1 MPTERVFRL
10 FISSTFGDFLEER
23 EVLRS
28 QVFPRLEEFCAKKG
42 VRFQAVDL
50 RWGITEEAQKERETI
65 QICLEEVRRCQELS
79 PKPNFVVLLGDRYGW
94 EPIPEQI
101 SANHWD
107 RIINELR
114 GQNAT
119 EALEIIDSAYRRDEN
134 ASPPVYCLKP
144 REGAWEDGEKKDTE
158 IQKALRMATA
168 SFDGYDRLPYFAS
181 ATHQEIAMGALAVP
195 DADKHVQV
203 YIRHIK
209 HLDLPNGK
217 AFVDW
222 DENLKARVPGAADR
236 LNKLEKVIRQRLASD
251 NVHTMRCR
259 WHRRH
264 KRPSR
269 HHLRKFAND
278 FYRHQVR
285 LISEELEAHE
295 QETAENK
302 VNKHRLFAEERSKS
316 FVGRLLEID
325 QICSYLDRREE
336 PASPLIISGDGGIGK
351 TSLLARS
358 FLQAADQTFTQ
369 QAPVTIAKFIG
380 GVVGIETLDSL
391 LQSIIFSISSSY
403 EMDSV
408 QPTDDLEDT
417 IKEFTNKLSLASG
430 SKPIWLF
437 IDALDQLDKENN
449 PPLSHWLPAVLP
461 DNVRVV
467 ISTRP
472 ETLTHGLA
480 GLQGYTQLQ
489 LDKMSRVDGE
499 TLLNEWLS
507 QSRATKN
514 NVDLLPSSER
524 TLTAEQRNVVLN
536 TFESNGNPLW
546 LRLACEEARRWRS
559 WDRINTKALPET
571 VREMTKNFIQEYLL
585 KKRKHAE
592 IYTHRALSYI
602 AASRYGLSEDEIAI
616 ALGKD
621 SSVRKEFESS
631 ERTPVKWQNQ
641 EALPPIIWSRLF
653 LDLRPYL
660 TSAYIDGALVYR
672 FFHREFQEVAAKIA
686 ASETEIHQIHA
697 HLAQVFSRPYGA
709 DLYKLTDASKP
720 TQDSRALRR
729 IMEQPWQLAK
739 AERTEELQKLL
750 TDFSFC
756 MAKCAANRT
765 KDLISDFRMV
775 EVTRSRFST
784 EWQHFY
790 GFFVGSSATTL
801 AKGTQAWPAHRIL
814 LQLSLEH
821 AELSPVTLKA
831 EHFLNAEDFDWLVAF
846 RNKRPRIVAPS
857 ACEAILRDSKDLSPV
872 INVYPYQDSRILS
885 LHNDRYLKLW
895 NVKNGEIVKRW
906 PHVSYFSYTKTG
918 ECFFIDRAGNINI
931 LSGDDLI
938 RTKKL
943 DCINSST
950 SFVDLSEDYFSLS
963 LRSSHLIINKTDF
976 NVVTEVEVTG
986 NKVTD
991 LKLLPNG
998 NLLLLLDR
1006 SKIGIWDFSS
1016 RKLTREF
1023 LPTENPDYVLEIAD
1037 FGEVDGYIYSLSQE
1051 HLDIW
1056 FEGTGNRAHLIQ
1068 TPYWIRKVIPFTKGQ
1083 ICYIGA
1089 LQFPDIEEV
1098 TLLDLAD
1105 GKENH
1110 LHTST
1115 LGTADIYHIN
1125 ERIICIENDTGISLY
1140 GINGLRIQDISTKK
1154 TNGKIV
1160 VHQEKSAFYINEK
1173 SIESV
1178 DLDTGE
1184 NKGKLN
1190 GHRERIEGL
1199 LLSKN
1204 GKLLSWSTEGEIRI
1218 WNKNSKRDFITT
1230 LGHTTD
1236 LKSLELLK
1244 NGTIL
1249 SRSID
1254 NNTIL
1259 WKQIDLEPIN
1269 HGTLRNVGTIKENLD
1284 HKNCTF
1290 DFWVANDNAI
1300 EFREGTN
1307 GELIKKI
1314 KTPKNFPTNLGAEWP
1329 RYINGLGLCTA
1340 VFNQFSWINLKTFE
1354 EKRIFFDPDCDH
1366 IDNVHHIGNGIV
1378 AFIYSCTTR
1387 NISGYEHKF
1396 QILSVQNS
1404 YLDTCL
1410 DMEIFQRKSQELKY
1424 KNLNNIL
1431 IFFEDG
1437 QKIEVLESHPDGVAH
1452 KSFRSHN
1459 DKISDFITLDNER
1472 ILSWDIKG
1480 NVRIWCPYSLK
1491 EYFSIKLEL
1500 SGISGIQVW
1509 KSALGAAWTTRGKLA
1524 VFNFETNE
1532 IIFTY
1537 DYLKPGIDD
1546 LIFTSPDLILC
1557 HLKDHSLKL
1566 INTADGEIRGTSYR
1580 YKGEK
1585 ISIASLKNEYT
1596 LITSKNF
1603 IDIYDQKSSEFKSR
1617 LFSSSNF
1624 DVIFPENNQGPIVFS
1639 GSPECFPSYIG
1650 FQEPKE

>member
-1 MPTERVFRL
+1 MKTDRVFRL

-28 QVFPRLEEFCAKKG
+28 QVFPCLEEFCAKKG

-101 SANHWD
+101 SVNHWD

-209 HLDLPNGK
+209 HLDLPKGK

-358 FLQAADQTFTQ
+358 FLQAADQTCTQ

-380 GVVGIETLDSL
+380 GVVGIETLDNL
-391 LQSIIFSISSSY
+391 LQSIISSISSAY

-408 QPTDDLEDT
+408 QPTGDIEDT

-437 IDALDQLDKENN
+437 IDALDQLNEEND
-449 PPLSHWLPAVLP
+449 PPLSHWLPVVLP

-653 LDLRPYL
+653 LDLSPYL

-672 FFHREFQEVAAKIA
+672 FFHREFQEVAAEIA

-697 HLAQVFSRPYGA
+697 HLAQVFSKPYGA

-739 AERTEELQKLL
+739 AEYTEELQKLL

-756 MAKCAANRT
+756 MAKCAANRSEDLL
-765 KDLISDFRMV
+765 KDI
-775 EVTRSRFST
+775 RSAKSIGAFNNKTSIFWANEFLGRLCFLLGS
-784 EWQHFY
+784 
-790 GFFVGSSATTL
+790 GSSS
-801 AKGTQAWPAHRIL
+801 WPAHRIL
-814 LQLSLEH
+814 LQLSMEYPHRSPLKIQSDIWIDNQKIDWTIAHLGAVDHDTYANTCECLLAGH
-821 AELSPVTLKA
+821 SEGINGIETIGDGKIISWARSELRVWNYHTGSVIRTFDNISGRILRTKKINDRLAIVISENSQFLIDLKTLSKPYFIEQNKA
-831 EHFLNAEDFDWLVAF
+831 SVLLPNTDIDSYFSELIFRRELKLDGRKEELQNLDNDDVASAFYTINDFDSYINAKYLPDGRILSFSSDGTLRIWDGFSGDLVSELKGHTDSLVYATMLSNGQLISWS
-846 RNKRPRIVAPS
+846 RSETIMRKWNIESEQSTVVHDWDPATREVI
-857 ACEAILRDSKDLSPV
+857 ILRDGRIISWSDTGRAVIWSSDFSNQLSTLDGHSSS
-872 INVYPYQDSRILS
+872 INGADILAS
-885 LHNDRYLKLW
+885 
-895 NVKNGEIVKRW
+895 GE
-906 PHVSYFSYTKTG
+906 
-918 ECFFIDRAGNINI
+918 
-931 LSGDDLI
+931 LI
-938 RTKKL
+938 TY
-943 DCINSST
+943 
-950 SFVDLSEDYFSLS
+950 SED
-963 LRSSHLIINKTDF
+963 
-976 NVVTEVEVTG
+976 
-986 NKVTD
+986 
-991 LKLLPNG
+991 
-998 NLLLLLDR
+998 
-1006 SKIGIWDFSS
+1006 
-1016 RKLTREF
+1016 
-1023 LPTENPDYVLEIAD
+1023 
-1037 FGEVDGYIYSLSQE
+1037 
-1051 HLDIW
+1051 
-1056 FEGTGNRAHLIQ
+1056 GT
-1068 TPYWIRKVIPFTKGQ
+1068 
-1083 ICYIGA
+1083 
-1089 LQFPDIEEV
+1089 
-1098 TLLDLAD
+1098 
-1105 GKENH
+1105 
-1110 LHTST
+1110 
-1115 LGTADIYHIN
+1115 
-1125 ERIICIENDTGISLY
+1125 
-1140 GINGLRIQDISTKK
+1140 
-1154 TNGKIV
+1154 
-1160 VHQEKSAFYINEK
+1160 
-1173 SIESV
+1173 
-1178 DLDTGE
+1178 
-1184 NKGKLN
+1184 
-1190 GHRERIEGL
+1190 
-1199 LLSKN
+1199 
-1204 GKLLSWSTEGEIRI
+1204 IRI
-1218 WNKNSKRDFITT
+1218 WNPIINNHPLKKDGHLASEPFIRAI
-1230 LGHTTD
+1230 
-1236 LKSLELLK
+1236 SLK
-1244 NGTIL
+1244 N
-1249 SRSID
+1249 
-1254 NNTIL
+1254 
-1259 WKQIDLEPIN
+1259 
-1269 HGTLRNVGTIKENLD
+1269 
-1284 HKNCTF
+1284 
-1290 DFWVANDNAI
+1290 
-1300 EFREGTN
+1300 
-1307 GELIKKI
+1307 
-1314 KTPKNFPTNLGAEWP
+1314 
-1329 RYINGLGLCTA
+1329 
-1340 VFNQFSWINLKTFE
+1340 
-1354 EKRIFFDPDCDH
+1354 
-1366 IDNVHHIGNGIV
+1366 
-1378 AFIYSCTTR
+1378 
-1387 NISGYEHKF
+1387 
-1396 QILSVQNS
+1396 
-1404 YLDTCL
+1404 
-1410 DMEIFQRKSQELKY
+1410 
-1424 KNLNNIL
+1424 NNIL
-1431 IFFEDG
+1431 SWTPKKAIVWSGIDASILSKQEFPALITGVTPLKSGDAILTLLDGRVRKLSNPSFDFFRTPPHETLVRIEIAGEKTINIISESKNNNQIKLVSREFHTEDG
-1437 QKIEVLESHPDGVAH
+1437 EEIRSKNRDIFKTTKSKPELPKSNITTHPHNEAVAILNKSNRYNASYTYYGYEIEPPKNSIVIATPRGVEA
-1452 KSFRSHN
+1452 
-1459 DKISDFITLDNER
+1459 
-1472 ILSWDIKG
+1472 
-1480 NVRIWCPYSLK
+1480 
-1491 EYFSIKLEL
+1491 
-1500 SGISGIQVW
+1500 
-1509 KSALGAAWTTRGKLA
+1509 
-1524 VFNFETNE
+1524 
-1532 IIFTY
+1532 IIFTES
-1537 DYLKPGIDD
+1537 
-1546 LIFTSPDLILC
+1546 TR
-1557 HLKDHSLKL
+1557 
-1566 INTADGEIRGTSYR
+1566 T
-1580 YKGEK
+1580 
-1585 ISIASLKNEYT
+1585 IAF
-1596 LITSKNF
+1596 SKNG
-1603 IDIYDQKSSEFKSR
+1603 D
-1617 LFSSSNF
+1617 LFAISGFYELTANK
-1624 DVIFPENNQGPIVFS
+1624 VIIKN
-1639 GSPECFPSYIG
+1639 
-1650 FQEPKE
+1650 